1 MLFWKLKLQESHQ
14 NRKLKVQLK
23 IIEINNKI
31 IIITNRKDEINWK
44 IEEIKDVWNVRKVN
58 LNLKQI

>member
-1 MLFWKLKLQESHQ
+1 MKLF
-14 NRKLKVQLK
+14 
-23 IIEINNKI
+23 EINNKI
-31 IIITNRKDEINWK
+31 IIITNRKDEISWK